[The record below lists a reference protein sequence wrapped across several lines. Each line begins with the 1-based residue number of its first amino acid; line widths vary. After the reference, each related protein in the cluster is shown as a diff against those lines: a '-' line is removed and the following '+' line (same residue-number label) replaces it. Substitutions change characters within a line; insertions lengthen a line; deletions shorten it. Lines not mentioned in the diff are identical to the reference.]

1 MRADVAEIDKAQLS
15 RRSFGAG
22 LLGVALAAC
31 SSADPRDGVRLTSGP
46 VPSWSPPAHPRP
58 LRPEVVLPTQ
68 FSSPRPTLMTDV
80 LIFDGEALTG
90 PSDLLLQD
98 GLISRVGDGPVP
110 PGAEVADGGGNTVLP
125 GLIDSHVHY
134 DPPTGLI
141 PSAVR
146 FGVTTQL
153 DLYSAPDPKRTA
165 ELKRTG
171 MLEESDLITA
181 GFLATAP
188 GGHPPRNSDLPRVEH
203 PGEAESWVDARVEE
217 GSEFI
222 KVVVESTDMPTLS
235 PETVAALVQAAH
247 DRGLIVVAHANF
259 LDDVTVAVEAGTDG
273 LAHALAA
280 PAYPD
285 ELLTRMV
292 DQQVFVTTTM
302 GIIHDSADREILRDP
317 LMDALSASAR
327 AHLGRGLGGYT
338 DLFDPQELRQSVQQA
353 FQAGVPVLAGTDAPN
368 PGTLPGVGLLVEL
381 DLLVLAGLSPV
392 QALRSATST
401 PATAWGLHD
410 RGRIHPGL
418 RADLVLVNG
427 NPTEDITALRRVVRT
442 FRLGHAIEPVTA

>member
-1 MRADVAEIDKAQLS
+1 MRADVAEIDRIQLS

-22 LLGVALAAC
+22 LLGVALAGC
-31 SSADPRDGVRLTSGP
+31 SSPDPSDDLEVTSGP
-46 VPSWSPPAHPRP
+46 APSWSPPAHPRP
-58 LRPEVVLPTQ
+58 LRSEIVLPTQ
-68 FSSPRPTLMTDV
+68 FRSPTPTLITDV
-80 LIFDGEALTG
+80 LIFDGEALSG
-90 PSDLLLQD
+90 PTDLLLEG
-98 GLISRVGDGPVP
+98 GLISRVGEGPAP
-110 PGAEVADGGGNTVLP
+110 AGAEMVSGSGRTVLP
-125 GLIDSHVHY
+125 GLIDSHTHY
-134 DPPTGLI
+134 DPPTDLI

-153 DLYSAPDPKRTA
+153 DLYSAPDPTRTA

-188 GGHPPRNSDLPRVEH
+188 GGHPSRNSDLPRLER
-203 PGEAESWVDARVEE
+203 PEEAESWVDARVEE

-235 PETVAALVQAAH
+235 PETVAALVQTAH

-259 LDDVTVAVEAGTDG
+259 LDDVTVAVEAGVDG

-302 GIIHDSADREILRDP
+302 GIVHDSADREILTDP

-327 AHLGRGLGGYT
+327 AHLGRGLRGYT

-353 FQAGVPVLAGTDAPN
+353 FQAGAPILAGTDAPN
-368 PGTLPGVGLLVEL
+368 LGTLPGVGILVEL
-381 DLLVLAGLSPV
+381 DLLVRAGLSPV
-392 QALRSATST
+392 ETLQSATST
-401 PATAWGLHD
+401 PATSWGLHD

-418 RADLVLVNG
+418 RADLVLVEG
-427 NPTEDITALRRVVRT
+427 NPTEDITTLRRVVRT
-442 FRLGHAIEPVTA
+442 FRLGHAVEPLTE